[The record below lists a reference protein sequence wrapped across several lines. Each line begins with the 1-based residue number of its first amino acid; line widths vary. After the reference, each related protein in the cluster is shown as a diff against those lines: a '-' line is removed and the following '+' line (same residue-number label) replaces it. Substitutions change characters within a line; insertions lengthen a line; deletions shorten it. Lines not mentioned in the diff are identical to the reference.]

1 MVGLGQRSLDPM
13 SQPPDRPAADGR
25 GLLAIIPVHLRA
37 EAQAELLMRC
47 LVSLWRTAPDVQVL
61 VVDAASPAADLAAQ
75 LPLVCAEVGADLVR
89 HDEPLTHGAA
99 VNTGLRRALEQGH
112 DALVV
117 ASDVLFL
124 DEAWLAPM
132 READGAVVGARLLYP
147 TGLLAHAGLVF
158 SPLHRW
164 FDNRYRFGPADLP
177 EAAVPAACPVSGSLQ
192 LIRHEALA
200 AVGLYDDAL
209 RAGRADIDYCLRT
222 FAEGLACIYEP
233 RAWALIQEPD
243 ELSAQDPAFH
253 ARNDAATAE
262 LEAKHGAAALFA
274 HARRVP

>member
-1 MVGLGQRSLDPM
+1 VL
-13 SQPPDRPAADGR
+13 
-25 GLLAIIPVHLRA
+25 
-37 EAQAELLMRC
+37 
-47 LVSLWRTAPDVQVL
+47 TA
-61 VVDAASPAADLAAQ
+61 
-75 LPLVCAEVGADLVR
+75 
-89 HDEPLTHGAA
+89 PLTHGAA

-112 DALVV
+112 DALVI

-177 EAAVPAACPVSGSLQ
+177 EAAVPAASPVSGSLQ
-192 LIRHEALA
+192 LSRHEALA

-222 FAEGLACIYEP
+222 FAEGLACVYEP

-274 HARRVP
+274 HARGVP

>member
-1 MVGLGQRSLDPM
+1 M
-13 SQPPDRPAADGR
+13 SQPPDPPAGDGSP
-25 GLLAIIPVHLRA
+25 LLAVVPVHLRA
-37 EAQAELLMRC
+37 EAEAELLLRC
-47 LVSLWRTAPDVQVL
+47 LVSLWRTAAGVQVL
-61 VVDAASPAADLAAQ
+61 VVDAASPARELAAQ
-75 LPLVCAEVGADLVR
+75 LPPVCAEVGADLVR
-89 HDEPLTHGAA
+89 HDEPVTQGAA
-99 VNTGLRRALEQGH
+99 INTGLRRALEQGH

-117 ASDVLFL
+117 APDVLFL
-124 DEAWLAPM
+124 DEGWLAPL

-177 EAAVPAACPVSGSLQ
+177 EAAVPAVCPVSGSLQ
-192 LIRHEALA
+192 LIRRAALTG
-200 AVGLYDDAL
+200 VGLYDEEL

-222 FAEGLACIYEP
+222 FAAGLSCVYEP

-253 ARNDAATAE
+253 ARSDAATAE
-262 LEAKHGAAALFA
+262 LQAKHGPEALYA
-274 HARRVP
+274 HARSVP